1 MSSFRERKERGNE
14 PAISKDDDE
23 TRASRPLHG
32 VVLRRL
38 SSFQLAAGD
47 PPKQRAPAQPLTNGT
62 APKVKGK
69 EYCLK

>member
-1 MSSFRERKERGNE
+1 MSSFRERKERGSE
-14 PAISKDDDE
+14 PVINKDDE
-23 TRASRPLHG
+23 EARESRPLHG

-38 SSFQLAAGD
+38 SSFQLPGGD